1 MFKHF
6 FENNQNY
13 DYAIHLRATFPQINK
28 DIINEACNM
37 FEEHYNDIDSLRSVI
52 RSTENPYKM
61 WHIKNGFLKTVI
73 KDNKLHSSPRQ
84 LIPESYIQNACI
96 DIVKKDTIIEKKSM
110 IGEKCLA
117 FVMSNKFNCDI
128 DTYEDLKNL
137 ENK

>member
-1 MFKHF
+1 
-6 FENNQNY
+6 
-13 DYAIHLRATFPQINK
+13 
-28 DIINEACNM
+28 
-37 FEEHYNDIDSLRSVI
+37 
-52 RSTENPYKM
+52 
-61 WHIKNGFLKTVI
+61 LKTVI